1 MTNNIQVT
9 DNVFKRI
16 SFLRNKSNNPHLHL
30 RVSVSGG
37 GCSGFIYNYAMVEEV
52 KLDDLVISKD
62 DIKVLIDPASQEFVA
77 ESVVDFIEELGS
89 SYFSIKNPNASAK
102 CGCGNSFAI

>member
-1 MTNNIQVT
+1 
-9 DNVFKRI
+9 
-16 SFLRNKSNNPHLHL
+16 
-30 RVSVSGG
+30 
-37 GCSGFIYNYAMVEEV
+37 MVEEV